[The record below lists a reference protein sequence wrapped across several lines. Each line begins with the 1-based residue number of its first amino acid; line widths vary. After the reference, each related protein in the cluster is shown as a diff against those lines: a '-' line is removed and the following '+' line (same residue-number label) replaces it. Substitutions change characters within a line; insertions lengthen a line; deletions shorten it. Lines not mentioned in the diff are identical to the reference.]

1 MNIQLFSCKK
11 AIIGYMVRNE
21 KTKVIDKMILNSAF
35 GCLSSKIVVV
45 FYCLPNFIIN
55 FLITITPLDSLS
67 F

>member
-1 MNIQLFSCKK
+1 
-11 AIIGYMVRNE
+11 MVRNE

>member
-21 KTKVIDKMILNSAF
+21 KTKVIGKMILNSAF

-45 FYCLPNFIIN
+45 FYCLPNFIIFN
-55 FLITITPLDSLS
+55 HNHSS
-67 F
+67 